1 MINEI
6 KKWTSEQVKVIKF
19 KGINIMLCNVGTGSL
34 RAKCF
39 MTDDFEIK
47 SDDMKSESDPIQRN

>member
-1 MINEI
+1 MQCGVCGQNA
-6 KKWTSEQVKVIKF
+6 
-19 KGINIMLCNVGTGSL
+19 LCNVGTGSL

-39 MTDDFEIK
+39 MTDDFEIE